1 MMQSQT
7 ALLVL
12 EDGTVLWGRG
22 LGRAGETFGEF
33 VFNTG
38 MTGYQEVLTDP
49 SYYGQIVV
57 MTYPEIGIYGV
68 NPEDVESAQ
77 VQVAGYVV
85 HRAVRQPFNQR
96 ATLSFVEY
104 LEQAGIVAIE
114 GVDTR
119 MLTRHLRTHGA
130 MRGAISTMDLDPTSL
145 IERVR
150 QSPQMLGLNLAKEVS
165 PPYSALIPSP
175 QSPVSAPRFHVA
187 LVDTGRKENIVR
199 ELVQHGCAVTVLP
212 YNAELQTV
220 LALNPDGVFVCNG
233 PGDPDPLR
241 ETIAMMRGVL
251 ERGIPLGGI
260 CLGHQL
266 LGLAIGGTRYK
277 MRFGHRGI
285 NHPVRDFRAER
296 ILITTQNHGFAVDPT
311 SLGIAW
317 EPLDTAFEPARP
329 EVLASLQV
337 CKSASLQVTNHESR
351 ITNHVTMAE
360 LLPQEPLVGESPLGF
375 GKVEITHLSLNDGT
389 MEGMRL
395 VDLPALSVQYH
406 PEAAPGPHDAR
417 SFFAEFIALM
427 ESASQRASE
436 EASRRGRAR
445 GRESGSANER
455 VNE

>member
-1 MMQSQT
+1 MTQPSQT

-12 EDGTVLWGRG
+12 EDGTTLWGKSVG
-22 LGRAGETFGEF
+22 GAGEAFGEL

-49 SYYGQIVV
+49 SYRGQIVV

-77 VQVAGYVV
+77 IQVAGYVI

-96 ATLSFVEY
+96 ATLSFTDY
-104 LEQAGIVAIE
+104 LEQAGVVAIE

-130 MRGAISTMDLDPTSL
+130 MRGAISATDLDPDSL

-150 QSPQMLGLNLAKEVS
+150 RSPQMLGLNLVREVS
-165 PPYSALIPSP
+165 PHETSEVLQTLEASE
-175 QSPVSAPRFHVA
+175 ARFHVA

-199 ELVQHGCAVTVLP
+199 DLLGRGCAVTALP
-212 YNAELQTV
+212 YDVSPDKV

-233 PGDPDPLR
+233 PGDPDPLS
-241 ETIAMMRGVL
+241 ETIAMIRGVL

-285 NHPVRDFRAER
+285 NHPVRDFRRER

-311 SLGIAW
+311 SLEIPW
-317 EPLDTAFEPARP
+317 EPLDTAFKPSNPQILE
-329 EVLASLQV
+329 
-337 CKSASLQVTNHESR
+337 SANRQITPHTSR
-351 ITNHVTMAE
+351 LTPHVTMAE
-360 LLPQEPLVGESPLGF
+360 LLPKEPLIGTSPLGF
-375 GKVEITHLSLNDGT
+375 GRVEITHLSLNDGT

-395 VDLPALSVQYH
+395 LDLPALSVQYH
-406 PEAAPGPHDAR
+406 PEAAPGPHDAKP
-417 SFFAEFIALM
+417 FFDEFVALM
-427 ESASQRASE
+427 ESK
-436 EASRRGRAR
+436 
-445 GRESGSANER
+445 
-455 VNE
+455 

>member
-1 MMQSQT
+1 MTQPSQT
-7 ALLVL
+7 ALLAL
-12 EDGTVLWGRG
+12 EDGTTLWGRS

-130 MRGAISTMDLDPTSL
+130 MRGAISTVDLDQTSL

-165 PPYSALIPSP
+165 PPHSALIPST

-199 ELVQHGCAVTVLP
+199 ELVQRGCAVTVLP

-220 LALNPDGVFVCNG
+220 LALDPDGVFVCNG
-233 PGDPDPLR
+233 PGDPDPLS
-241 ETIAMMRGVL
+241 ETVAMIRGVL

-266 LGLAIGGTRYK
+266 LGLAIGGARYK

-317 EPLDTAFEPARP
+317 EPLDTAFVPSRP
-329 EVLASLQV
+329 EVLNQRSGEAAKRRS
-337 CKSASLQVTNHESR
+337 TNHESQ

-360 LLPQEPLVGESPLGF
+360 LLPKEPLIGASTLGF

-389 MEGMRL
+389 LEGMKL
-395 VDLPALSVQYH
+395 LDLPALSVQYH

-417 SFFAEFIALM
+417 SFFDEFAVLM
-427 ESASQRASE
+427 ESQ
-436 EASRRGRAR
+436 
-445 GRESGSANER
+445 R
-455 VNE
+455 VNESAKKRVSEGGERA